1 MSFWI
6 VTDAACDLPKSYADQ
21 VEKFTVMPMYYH
33 LNGQDYPVTLG
44 DENTW
49 HGFYD
54 ALRAGQVATTAQV
67 SAAEY
72 QKVFRELAKKGEEI
86 LCIVFSSG
94 LSGTYQAAKLAQ
106 DMVMEE
112 MPGVKLLVVDS
123 LCASAGQGLLVHY
136 AIQKRKEGLTLEETA
151 QWLVDNR
158 QKLIHWFTVDDLG
171 TLKRGG
177 RVSATAAF
185 MGSMLKIKP
194 ILHVNYEGK
203 LIPREKVQG
212 RKKSLKALAEKINE
226 FAVPHEGQTLFISH
240 GDCRED
246 AEYTLECAKALG
258 FQPKDVLITAIGAII
273 GAHSGPGTM
282 AVFFLGENR

>member
-6 VTDAACDLPKSYADQ
+6 VTDTACDLPKNYADQ

-33 LNGQDYPVTLG
+33 MDGQDHPCTLG
-44 DENTW
+44 DESTW
-49 HGFYD
+49 HPFYE
-54 ALRAGQVATTAQV
+54 ALRAGKVATTSQV
-67 SAAEY
+67 STAEY
-72 QKVFRELAKKGEEI
+72 QKVFHELAQQGEEI
-86 LCIVFSSG
+86 LCIAFSSG
-94 LSGTYQAAKLAQ
+94 LSGTYQAATLAQ

-112 MPGVKLLVVDS
+112 LPGTRLLVVDS

-136 AIQKRKEGLTLEETA
+136 AIQKRREGLSLEETA
-151 QWLVDNR
+151 QWLLDNR

-194 ILHVNYEGK
+194 ILHVNYEGR

-212 RKKSLKALAEKINE
+212 RKKSLKALAEKINSL
-226 FAVPHEGQTLFISH
+226 AVPHEGQTLFIGH

-258 FQPKDVLITAIGAII
+258 FEPKETLITCIGAII
-273 GAHSGPGTM
+273 GAHSGPGTL

>member
-21 VEKFTVMPMYYH
+21 VEKFTVMPMLYR
-33 LNGQDYPVTLG
+33 LEGKDYPVALG
-44 DENTW
+44 DESTW
-49 HGFYD
+49 HGFYE
-54 ALRAGQVATTAQV
+54 ALRAGKVATTAQV

-72 QKVFRELAKKGEEI
+72 QKVFRDLAKQGEEI

-212 RKKSLKALAEKINE
+212 RKKSLKLLAEKVNE
-226 FAVPHEGQTLFISH
+226 LASPREGQTLFISH

-258 FQPKDVLITAIGAII
+258 FEPKEVLITAIGAII
-273 GAHSGPGTM
+273 GAHSGPGTV
-282 AVFFLGENR
+282 AVFFLGDNR

>member
-6 VTDAACDLPKSYADQ
+6 VTDAACDLPQAYIDKVDNI
-21 VEKFTVMPMYYH
+21 TVMPMVYRMDGVD
-33 LNGQDYPVTLG
+33 NPCTLG
-44 DENTW
+44 DSQAW
-49 HGFYD
+49 HPFYE
-54 ALRAGQVATTAQV
+54 ALRGGKTATTAQV

-72 QKVFRELAKKGEEI
+72 QKVFRELTGQGHPV

-94 LSGTYQAAKLAQ
+94 LSGTYQAALLAQ
-106 DMVMEE
+106 E
-112 MPGVKLLVVDS
+112 MPAEEKPEAKVLVVDS

-136 AIQKRKEGLTLEETA
+136 AIQKRSEGMTLEETA
-151 QWLVDNR
+151 QWVVDNR
-158 QKLIHWFTVDDLG
+158 QKLIHWFTVDDLD

-194 ILHVNYEGK
+194 ILHVNFEGK

-212 RKKSLKALAEKINE
+212 RKKSLKNLAEKVVE
-226 FAVPHEGQTLFISH
+226 YASPKEGQTLFIGH
-240 GDCRED
+240 GDCLED
-246 AEYTLECAKALG
+246 AEYTLECIKALG

-273 GAHSGPGTM
+273 GAHSGPGTL
-282 AVFFLGENR
+282 AVFFLGESR